1 MATVAL
7 ICAMDKEIERIIS
20 DFRAVCISE
29 KEKIYEAQVGE
40 NRVIATVCGIGKVNS
55 AMNTQKIIERYSPD
69 VVINC
74 GVAGGLDKSLSVLDV
89 VVVKEAQY
97 HDFSP
102 LSLLEEDPNIATSV
116 FKCDEYLVRLA
127 ENVCF
132 ELKGQGKISNYTTG
146 KVVSGDCF
154 VESDELS
161 RHLREDLNAS
171 CVEMEGASIAQV
183 CIVNGVKFLIIR
195 AISDFADNSAEMSYD
210 TFSNIAAKQAVEVLS
225 LLVSEIKQE
234 KL

>member
-1 MATVAL
+1 
-7 ICAMDKEIERIIS
+7 MDREIDRIIS
-20 DFRAVCISE
+20 DFKAECVSE
-29 KEKIYEAQVGE
+29 KEKIYEARVFSH
-40 NRVIATVCGIGKVNS
+40 RVIATVCGIGKVNS
-55 AMNTQKIIERYSPD
+55 AMNTQKLIERYSPD

-102 LSLLEEDPNIATSV
+102 LSLLEEDERLGTSL
-116 FKCDEYLVRLA
+116 FRCDPELVSLA
-127 ENVCF
+127 DAACKKLCES
-132 ELKGQGKISNYTTG
+132 GKLSGYTVG

-161 RHLREDLNAS
+161 RRLRDEMGAS
-171 CVEMEGASIAQV
+171 CVEMEGAAIAQV
-183 CIVNGVKFLIIR
+183 CVANGVKFLVLR

-210 TFSNIAAKQAVEVLS
+210 TFSTLAAGEAVEVLS
-225 LLVSEIKQE
+225 ELLHS
-234 KL
+234 L